1 MTSSLIK
8 QSSKQEFKRFC
19 LNISGKL
26 NLHQILPILFRLITS
41 LKDKGQQ
48 LLFLRGNIAPY
59 RTRWLSVPSN
69 TWPLC
74 ACWHQP
80 GRNFQMNLYLEVQ
93 KPLLTKMIN
102 FNWHFKI
109 KIKKNS
115 DNILTPPA
123 FELRLRK
130 CKHRGFPMPKS
141 SVLRIR
147 ASISLMSFFWYALSV
162 MYTKSATSGAYI
174 SSYLEAISMA
184 VTPTNWSLL
193 RGTGYI

>member
-8 QSSKQEFKRFC
+8 QSIKQEFKRFC

-102 FNWHFKI
+102 LNWHFKI
-109 KIKKNS
+109 KIKKIKIIFSPLQLLSCVWGSVN
-115 DNILTPPA
+115 T
-123 FELRLRK
+123 EV
-130 CKHRGFPMPKS
+130 FPCQSP
-141 SVLRIR
+141 V
-147 ASISLMSFFWYALSV
+147 FWG
-162 MYTKSATSGAYI
+162 SGLPFPWCLF
-174 SSYLEAISMA
+174 SGMHCLWCTQSQQPLEHTFLHI
-184 VTPTNWSLL
+184 WKQ
-193 RGTGYI
+193 